1 MAKII
6 FAHPLPQSFYL
17 AFSGGPD
24 SSALLHLT
32 LARRRNVTL
41 VHSAYLETE
50 WGVTEREYAE
60 KVAKELGLKLI
71 KHDITTLPNKTSLEA
86 HWSRERKTLFESL
99 DMPVLTGHQL
109 DDAVEW
115 YIMSTMKGR
124 PEIIPVVSGNVIRP
138 LLLTSKERILQYT
151 EQHEVNYIIDP
162 YTEGTATGMRVQMRN
177 KLMPAF
183 HEVFPGAR
191 TTVAKLIKSSRYCIA
206 DETF

>member
-32 LARRRNVTL
+32 LARQRTVTL

-71 KHDITTLPNKTSLEA
+71 KHDITTLPHKTQEVGSIP
-86 HWSRERKTLFESL
+86 TPGTIFFE
-99 DMPVLTGHQL
+99 P
-109 DDAVEW
+109 
-115 YIMSTMKGR
+115 
-124 PEIIPVVSGNVIRP
+124 
-138 LLLTSKERILQYT
+138 
-151 EQHEVNYIIDP
+151 
-162 YTEGTATGMRVQMRN
+162 
-177 KLMPAF
+177 
-183 HEVFPGAR
+183 
-191 TTVAKLIKSSRYCIA
+191 CINNIH
-206 DETF
+206 TPK